1 MPKTL
6 HSPCQTCEMA
16 EILTFGG
23 SPAGAGQGSLR
34 KIGKISQ
41 TLGSIFTRSSSPA
54 NLTGFSLP
62 KAVPS

>member
-1 MPKTL
+1 
-6 HSPCQTCEMA
+6 MA